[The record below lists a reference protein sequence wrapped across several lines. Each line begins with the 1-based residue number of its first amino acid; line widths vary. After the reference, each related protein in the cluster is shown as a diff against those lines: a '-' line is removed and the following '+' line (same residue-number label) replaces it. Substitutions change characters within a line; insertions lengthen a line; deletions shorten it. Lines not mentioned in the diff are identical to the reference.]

1 MKGKPGKACLCMFLL
16 LVSMIHFGSQAYAQ
30 KPTSR
35 MITVIGN
42 VSDESGEP
50 LAGVSVMLQGTKIG
64 VSTDAD
70 GNYTI
75 RFLPRKDQENI
86 IVYSF
91 IGMEEQTFNAK
102 ASVQNDVILKSL
114 DSELDQVVVNGF
126 YTQKKSTFTGAA
138 TTIKGETLVELSP
151 TNLLA
156 GIAAMTPGMV
166 LVENNAAG
174 SNPNAIPSLLIR
186 GASSLI
192 TNESEEGVNNPLI
205 ILDGVE
211 LKTQIAR
218 YTGKL
223 DDTFDAIIDGTSK
236 ATGGELLI
244 EKNTSYTPVR
254 WNDGALI
261 TDVGQLEYSCNIP
274 ETFSIG
280 FWFKNTAPL
289 TDCIIAELR
298 GNSPGLFNYI
308 AVKDMTFTVDSYEA
322 QHLGADGI
330 WRNITLYIGY
340 DKRTNSFYVRDTV
353 NDRVLSLQ
361 IDITDRDWLFFGLS
375 QSTDKRLFFIRE
387 FDLDI
392 TKYVKAFVPPCG
404 QFNRIFFNPKE

>member
-1 MKGKPGKACLCMFLL
+1 MKGKPGKACLCMLLL

-151 TNLLA
+151 INLLA
-156 GIAAMTPGMV
+156 GIVAMTPGMV

-211 LKTQIAR
+211 I
-218 YTGKL
+218 
-223 DDTFDAIIDGTSK
+223 SME
-236 ATGGELLI
+236 EL
-244 EKNTSYTPVR
+244 Y
-254 WNDGALI
+254 
-261 TDVGQLEYSCNIP
+261 
-274 ETFSIG
+274 
-280 FWFKNTAPL
+280 
-289 TDCIIAELR
+289 
-298 GNSPGLFNYI
+298 
-308 AVKDMTFTVDSYEA
+308 
-322 QHLGADGI
+322 
-330 WRNITLYIGY
+330 
-340 DKRTNSFYVRDTV
+340 
-353 NDRVLSLQ
+353 
-361 IDITDRDWLFFGLS
+361 
-375 QSTDKRLFFIRE
+375 
-387 FDLDI
+387 DLDI
-392 TKYVKAFVPPCG
+392 FDIERVDVLKDASATILYGEKGANGVIVVERKRIENAKARLSYNFVP
-404 QFNRIFFNPKE
+404 QFSIPDLSSFNLTDASQKLELERLAGL